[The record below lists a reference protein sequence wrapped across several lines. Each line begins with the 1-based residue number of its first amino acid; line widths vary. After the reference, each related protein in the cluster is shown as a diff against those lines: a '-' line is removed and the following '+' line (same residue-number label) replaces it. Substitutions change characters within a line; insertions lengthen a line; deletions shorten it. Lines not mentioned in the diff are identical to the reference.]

1 MFYFAGTVTHKG
13 LWKSS
18 LMPNTLPRS
27 THRPHWLK
35 TLTWGFCAG
44 VLAGLSMLLVMALL
58 RLFLGW
64 PAPTELIF
72 DRLFPLLTVEF
83 FISSLVRAGGYTPL
97 KLQGVFGALAGQMI
111 VAGLGGVIY
120 AFYLKRRDR
129 RDSVQTMR
137 TWLLDRRG
145 WLLIISG
152 VLAAT
157 ILFVALLWPTLS
169 TNYRGLPP
177 ATAHWVAALEMLIS
191 FSVCGLGI
199 MFFYGLLSRPPHPMT
214 AGETATIMG
223 RSVGRRRFVAL
234 GIGAAVALALGSTLR
249 RLFRMGTFSYDG
261 RQYGGPKVQK
271 ITPIRPDDEFY
282 QVSKNLIDPDIAR
295 DSWRLDIVGQVEN
308 PRVYSFADIAA
319 MPAVKQ
325 ETTLLCISYGVGS
338 GLCSNAIWKGVP
350 LPTLLAQVKPKPNV
364 TTVLFRAA
372 DGYYETFRFAKA
384 MEPTTLVAYEM
395 NGEPLPQRHGF
406 PLRLIVPGLYGEKNP
421 KWLTRIE
428 LLNEADGRLHRRHGC
443 GFYKEQGWGRQGDAI
458 PTHSR
463 FDAPQ
468 VRGDHFEAP
477 FQVGKTVGLRGMAF
491 GGDRGISKVEIS
503 GDDGET
509 WNAAEITKPGTKLS
523 WSLWSYQWT
532 PDEEGETRLVVR
544 ATDGNGKLQISEY
557 RDQVPDGATGLHRV
571 RARVEKA

>member
-1 MFYFAGTVTHKG
+1 MLNA
-13 LWKSS
+13 S
-18 LMPNTLPRS
+18 PRS
-27 THRPHWLK
+27 TDHRHWLK
-35 TLTWGFCAG
+35 TLIWGFFAG
-44 VLAGLSMLLVMALL
+44 VLAGIAMLLTMAML

-64 PAPTELIF
+64 PTPTELIF
-72 DRLFPLLTVEF
+72 DRIFPLLTVEF
-83 FISSLVRAGGYTPL
+83 FIGSLVRAGGYTPL
-97 KLQGVFGALAGQMI
+97 KLQGVFGALAGQLI
-111 VAGLGGVIY
+111 VAGLGGVLY
-120 AFYLKRRDR
+120 AFYLRRRDR
-129 RDSVQTMR
+129 RNGPRITGNALFDA
-137 TWLLDRRG
+137 RG
-145 WLLIISG
+145 WPLIITG

-157 ILFVALLWPTLS
+157 ILFIALLWPTLV
-169 TNYRGLPP
+169 TNYRGFPP
-177 ATAHWVAALEMLIS
+177 GPAHVIASIEMLIS
-191 FSVCGLGI
+191 FSVCGIGI
-199 MFFYGLLSRPPHPMT
+199 MFFYGLLTRPLHP
-214 AGETATIMG
+214 AGVDEKGIAVG

-249 RLFRMGTFSYDG
+249 RLFRIGTFSYDG

-319 MPAVKQ
+319 MPAVEQ

-350 LPTLLAQVKPKPNV
+350 LPTLLAQAKSKPNV

-395 NGEPLPQRHGF
+395 NGEPLPQRHGY

-428 LLNEADGRLHRRHGC
+428 LLDEADGRLHRRHGC

-458 PTHSR
+458 PTHSS

-477 FQVGKTVGLRGMAF
+477 FQIGKTAELRGMAF

-503 GDDGET
+503 SDDGET
-509 WNAAEITKPGTKLS
+509 WDDAEITKAGTKLS

-544 ATDGNGKLQISEY
+544 ATDGNGQLQISEY

-571 RARVEKA
+571 RAIVEKA

>member
-1 MFYFAGTVTHKG
+1 
-13 LWKSS
+13 
-18 LMPNTLPRS
+18 
-27 THRPHWLK
+27 
-35 TLTWGFCAG
+35 
-44 VLAGLSMLLVMALL
+44 MLLTMALL

-64 PAPTELIF
+64 PTPTELIF
-72 DRLFPLLTVEF
+72 DRFFPLLTVEF

-97 KLQGVFGALAGQMI
+97 KLQGVFGALAGQVI

-120 AFYLKRRDR
+120 AFYLKRRDQ
-129 RDSVQTMR
+129 RDGAQT
-137 TWLLDRRG
+137 TGTSLLDGRG
-145 WLLIISG
+145 WSLIIPG
-152 VLAAT
+152 VLVVT
-157 ILFVALLWPTLS
+157 ILFVVLLWPTLF

-199 MFFYGLLSRPPHPMT
+199 VFFYGLLSRPPHAMT
-214 AGETATIMG
+214 AGETATTVR
-223 RSVGRRRFVAL
+223 RSVGRRRFLAL

-282 QVSKNLIDPDIAR
+282 QVSKNLVDPDVAR

-319 MPAVKQ
+319 MPAV
-325 ETTLLCISYGVGS
+325 E
-338 GLCSNAIWKGVP
+338 
-350 LPTLLAQVKPKPNV
+350 QVKPKPNV

-372 DGYYETFRFAKA
+372 DGYYETFRFEKA

-395 NGEPLPQRHGF
+395 NGEPLPKRHGF

-428 LLNEADGRLHRRHGC
+428 LLDEADGRLHRRHGC
-443 GFYKEQGWGRQGDAI
+443 GFYKEQGWGREGDAI

-477 FQVGKTVGLRGMAF
+477 FQVGKPVELRGMAF
-491 GGDRGISKVEIS
+491 GGDRGILKVEIS
-503 GDDGET
+503 SDDGET
-509 WNAAEITKPGTKLS
+509 WDAAEITKPGTKLS

-532 PDEEGETRLVVR
+532 PDEEGETKLVVR
-544 ATDGNGKLQISEY
+544 ATDGEGKLQISEY

>member
-1 MFYFAGTVTHKG
+1 MRFIYGDATDVTADEIVD
-13 LWKSS
+13 SS
-18 LMPNTLPRS
+18 LIDARGLP
-27 THRPHWLK
+27 LII
-35 TLTWGFCAG
+35 AG
-44 VLAGLSMLLVMALL
+44 VLVA
-58 RLFLGW
+58 
-64 PAPTELIF
+64 
-72 DRLFPLLTVEF
+72 TV
-83 FISSLVRAGGYTPL
+83 
-97 KLQGVFGALAGQMI
+97 
-111 VAGLGGVIY
+111 
-120 AFYLKRRDR
+120 
-129 RDSVQTMR
+129 
-137 TWLLDRRG
+137 
-145 WLLIISG
+145 
-152 VLAAT
+152 
-157 ILFVALLWPTLS
+157 LFVALLWPTLF
-169 TNYRGLPP
+169 TNYRGFPP
-177 ATAHWVAALEMLIS
+177 GIAHVIASLEMLIS

-199 MFFYGLLSRPPHPMT
+199 MFFYGLLSRSPRVVIE
-214 AGETATIMG
+214 GESAAVVR

-282 QVSKNLIDPDIAR
+282 QVSKNLIDPDVAR

-319 MPAVKQ
+319 MPAVEQ

-384 MEPTTLVAYEM
+384 MESTTLVAYEM
-395 NGEPLPQRHGF
+395 NGEPLPKRHGF

-428 LLNEADGRLHRRHGC
+428 LLDEADGRLHRRHGC

-468 VRGDHFEAP
+468 VRGDHFEAR

-503 GDDGET
+503 SDDGET
-509 WNAAEITKPGTKLS
+509 WDDAEITKPGTKLS

-532 PDEEGETRLVVR
+532 PDEEGETTLVVR
-544 ATDGNGKLQISEY
+544 ATDGDGKLQISEY

-571 RARVEKA
+571 RAFVEKA

>member
-1 MFYFAGTVTHKG
+1 
-13 LWKSS
+13 
-18 LMPNTLPRS
+18 MPNSSPRS
-27 THRPHWLK
+27 ADRRHWLR
-35 TLTWGFCAG
+35 TLIWGFTAG
-44 VLAGLSMLLVMALL
+44 ALAGLAMLLMMALL

-64 PAPTELIF
+64 PTPTELIF
-72 DRLFPLLTVEF
+72 DRIFPLLTVEF
-83 FISSLVRAGGYTPL
+83 FIGSLVRAGGYTPL
-97 KLQGVFGALAGQMI
+97 KLQGVFGALAGQVI
-111 VAGLGGVIY
+111 VAGLGGVLY
-120 AFYLKRRDR
+120 AFYLRRRDR
-129 RDSVQTMR
+129 HGSARSAGSSLFDA
-137 TWLLDRRG
+137 RG
-145 WLLIISG
+145 WPLIIPG
-152 VLAAT
+152 VLVAT
-157 ILFVALLWPTLS
+157 ILFVVLLWPTLF

-177 ATAHWVAALEMLIS
+177 ATAHWIAALEMLIS
-191 FSVCGLGI
+191 FSVCGIGI
-199 MFFYGLLSRPPHPMT
+199 MVFYGLLSRQPQPVIEDETTT
-214 AGETATIMG
+214 AVGQ
-223 RSVGRRRFVAL
+223 SVGRRRFVAL
-234 GIGAAVALALGSTLR
+234 GIGAAVTLALGNTLR

-261 RQYGGPKVQK
+261 RQYGGPNVQK

-282 QVSKNLIDPDIAR
+282 QVSKNLVDPDVAR

-319 MPAVKQ
+319 MPAVEQ
-325 ETTLLCISYGVGS
+325 ESTLLCISYGVGS

-350 LPTLLAQVKPKPNV
+350 LPTLLGQVKPKPNV

-372 DGYYETFRFAKA
+372 DGYYETFRFEKA

-395 NGEPLPQRHGF
+395 NGEPLPRRHGF

-428 LLNEADGRLHRRHGC
+428 LLDEADGRLHRRHGC

-477 FQVGKTVGLRGMAF
+477 FQVGKTVELRGMAF

-503 GDDGET
+503 TDDGKT
-509 WNAAEITKPGTKLS
+509 WDDAEITKPGTRLS

-532 PDEEGETRLVVR
+532 PKEEGETKLVVR
-544 ATDGNGKLQISEY
+544 ATDGEGKLQISEY
-557 RDQVPDGATGLHRV
+557 RDQVPDGATGLHYV
-571 RARVEKA
+571 RARAEKA

>member
-1 MFYFAGTVTHKG
+1 
-13 LWKSS
+13 
-18 LMPNTLPRS
+18 
-27 THRPHWLK
+27 
-35 TLTWGFCAG
+35 
-44 VLAGLSMLLVMALL
+44 MALL

-64 PAPTELIF
+64 PTPTELIF

-97 KLQGVFGALAGQMI
+97 KLQGVFGALAGQVI
-111 VAGLGGVIY
+111 VAGLGGVLY
-120 AFYLKRRDR
+120 AFYLRRR
-129 RDSVQTMR
+129 VGRDGARSAGTS
-137 TWLLDRRG
+137 LFDRRG
-145 WLLIISG
+145 WSLIIPG

-157 ILFVALLWPTLS
+157 VLFVALLWPTLL
-169 TNYRGLPP
+169 TNYRGFPP
-177 ATAHWVAALEMLIS
+177 GVAHVIASIEMLIS
-191 FSVCGLGI
+191 FSVCGIGI
-199 MFFYGLLSRPPHPMT
+199 MFFYGLLSRPSHAMT
-214 AGETATIMG
+214 TSETATMAG
-223 RSVGRRRFVAL
+223 RPVGRRRFVAL
-234 GIGAAVALALGSTLR
+234 GIGAAIAFAFGSTLR

-261 RQYGGPKVQK
+261 RQYSGPKVQK

-295 DSWRLDIVGQVEN
+295 DCWRLDIVGQVEN
-308 PRVYSFADIAA
+308 PRVYSFADIAT
-319 MPAVKQ
+319 MPAVEQ

-350 LPTLLAQVKPKPNV
+350 LPTLLAPVKPKPNV

-384 MEPTTLVAYEM
+384 MEQTTLVAYEM
-395 NGEPLPQRHGF
+395 NGEPLPRRHGF

-428 LLNEADGRLHRRHGC
+428 LLDEADGRLHRRHGC

-477 FQVGKTVGLRGMAF
+477 FQVGKTVELRGMAF
-491 GGDRGISKVEIS
+491 GGDRGISKVELS
-503 GDDGET
+503 SDDGET
-509 WNAAEITKPGTKLS
+509 WDEAEITKPGTRLS

-532 PDEEGETRLVVR
+532 PDEEGETELIVR
-544 ATDGNGKLQISEY
+544 ATDGDGKLQISEY

-571 RARVEKA
+571 RARVENA

>member
-1 MFYFAGTVTHKG
+1 MR
-13 LWKSS
+13 SS
-18 LMPNTLPRS
+18 LSFALGQ
-27 THRPHWLK
+27 HWIK
-35 TLTWGFCAG
+35 TLIWGFFAG
-44 VLAGLSMLLVMALL
+44 VLAGIAMLLTMALL

-64 PAPTELIF
+64 PTPTELIF
-72 DRLFPLLTVEF
+72 DRIFPLLTVEF
-83 FISSLVRAGGYTPL
+83 FIGSLVRAGGYTPL
-97 KLQGVFGALAGQMI
+97 KLQGVFGALAGQVI

-120 AFYLKRRDR
+120 AFYLERRDR
-129 RDSVQTMR
+129 RASGQPISSS
-137 TWLLDRRG
+137 LLDARG
-145 WLLIISG
+145 WPLIIPG
-152 VLAAT
+152 VLIAT
-157 ILFVALLWPTLS
+157 LLFVGLLWPTLS

-177 ATAHWVAALEMLIS
+177 GIAHVIASFEMLIS
-191 FSVCGLGI
+191 FSLCGVGI
-199 MFFYGLLSRPPHPMT
+199 MFFHGLLSRQPR
-214 AGETATIMG
+214 AADVDEKAIAFG

-234 GIGAAVALALGSTLR
+234 GIGAALALALGSTLR

-282 QVSKNLIDPDIAR
+282 QVSKNLVDPDVAR
-295 DSWRLDIVGQVEN
+295 ESWRLDIVGQVEN

-319 MPAVKQ
+319 MPAVEQ

-372 DGYYETFRFAKA
+372 DGYYETFRFEKA
-384 MEPTTLVAYEM
+384 MEETTLVAYEM
-395 NGEPLPQRHGF
+395 NGEPLPRRHGF

-428 LLNEADGRLHRRHGC
+428 LLDEADGRLHRRHGC
-443 GFYKEQGWGRQGDAI
+443 GFYKEQGWGRQGDSV

-477 FQVGKTVGLRGMAF
+477 FETGKAVELRGMAF
-491 GGDRGISKVEIS
+491 GGDRGISKVEVS
-503 GDDGET
+503 SDNGET
-509 WNAAEITKPGTKLS
+509 WDDAEITKPGTKLS
-523 WSLWSYQWT
+523 WSLWSYQWV
-532 PDEEGETRLVVR
+532 PDEEGENMLVVR
-544 ATDGNGKLQISEY
+544 ATDGNGNLQISEY

-571 RARVEKA
+571 RAFVQKA

>member
-1 MFYFAGTVTHKG
+1 
-13 LWKSS
+13 
-18 LMPNTLPRS
+18 MPKTLPRS
-27 THRPHWLK
+27 TDQPHWFK

-44 VLAGLSMLLVMALL
+44 VLAGLSMLLMMALL

-64 PAPTELIF
+64 PTPTELIF

-97 KLQGVFGALAGQMI
+97 KLQGVFGALAGQVV

-120 AFYLKRRDR
+120 AFYLQRRDR
-129 RDSVQTMR
+129 RDVAQT
-137 TWLLDRRG
+137 TGTSLLDRRG
-145 WLLIISG
+145 WPLIISG

-169 TNYRGLPP
+169 TNYRGFPP
-177 ATAHWVAALEMLIS
+177 GIAHLIATLEMLIS
-191 FSVCGLGI
+191 FSVCGIGI
-199 MFFYGLLSRPPHPMT
+199 MFFYGLLSRPPHAMT
-214 AGETATIMG
+214 AGETATLVG
-223 RSVGRRRFVAL
+223 QSVGRRRFVAL
-234 GIGAAVALALGSTLR
+234 GIGAAVVLALGSTLR
-249 RLFRMGTFSYDG
+249 RLFQMGTFSYDG

-282 QVSKNLIDPDIAR
+282 QVSKNLVDPDVAR

-319 MPAVKQ
+319 MPAVEQ
-325 ETTLLCISYGVGS
+325 ESTLLCISYGVGS

-372 DGYYETFRFAKA
+372 DGYYETFRFGKA

-395 NGEPLPQRHGF
+395 NGEPLPKRHGF

-468 VRGDHFEAP
+468 VRGDHFETP
-477 FQVGKTVGLRGMAF
+477 FQVGKTVELRGMAF

-503 GDDGET
+503 DDDGET
-509 WNAAEITKPGTKLS
+509 WDDAEIAKPGTKLS

-532 PDEEGETRLVVR
+532 PDEKGETGMVVR
-544 ATDGNGKLQISEY
+544 ATDGEGKLQISEY

-571 RARVEKA
+571 RARVENA

>member
-1 MFYFAGTVTHKG
+1 
-13 LWKSS
+13 
-18 LMPNTLPRS
+18 MPNSSPRS
-27 THRPHWLK
+27 TDRPHWLK

-44 VLAGLSMLLVMALL
+44 VLAGLIMLLTMALL

-64 PAPTELIF
+64 PTPTELIF
-72 DRLFPLLTVEF
+72 DRIFPLLTVEF
-83 FISSLVRAGGYTPL
+83 FIGSLVRAGGYTPL
-97 KLQGVFGALAGQMI
+97 KLQGVFGALAGQVI
-111 VAGLGGVIY
+111 VAGLGGVLY
-120 AFYLKRRDR
+120 AFYLRRRDR
-129 RDSVQTMR
+129 HGSAQSGGSSLFDA
-137 TWLLDRRG
+137 RG
-145 WLLIISG
+145 WPLIIPS
-152 VLAAT
+152 VLVAT
-157 ILFVALLWPTLS
+157 ILFVVLLWPTLF

-177 ATAHWVAALEMLIS
+177 ATAHWIAALEMLIS
-191 FSVCGLGI
+191 FSVCGIGI
-199 MFFYGLLSRPPHPMT
+199 MVFYGLLSRPPQPVIED
-214 AGETATIMG
+214 ETATAVG
-223 RSVGRRRFVAL
+223 QSVGRRRFVAL

-261 RQYGGPKVQK
+261 RQYAGPRVQK

-282 QVSKNLIDPDIAR
+282 QVSKNLVDPDVAR
-295 DSWRLDIVGQVEN
+295 DSWCLDIAGQVES

-319 MPAVKQ
+319 MPAIEQ
-325 ETTLLCISYGVGS
+325 ESTLLCISYGVGS

-384 MEPTTLVAYEM
+384 IEPTTLVAYEM
-395 NGEPLPQRHGF
+395 NGEPLPQGHGF

-428 LLNEADGRLHRRHGC
+428 LLDEADARLHRRHGC
-443 GFYKEQGWGRQGDAI
+443 GFYKQQGWGRLGDVI

-477 FQVGKTVGLRGMAF
+477 FQAGKPVELRWMAF
-491 GGDRGISKVEIS
+491 GGDRGISIVEIS
-503 GDDGET
+503 SDDGKT
-509 WNAAEITKPGTKLS
+509 WDDAKITKPGTKLS

-532 PDEEGETRLVVR
+532 PNEEGETGLVVR
-544 ATDGNGKLQISEY
+544 ATDGDGKLQISEY

-571 RARVEKA
+571 RAIVEKT